1 MNLGSILI
9 LVAVATLV
17 SSGDAVAGHE
27 WTDGTMG
34 PPTARSYDTTMPAF
48 PLKKKTSAK
57 TIEEPS
63 RACDHSVSS
72 SPSSSDA
79 GETVQQELANNKP
92 ATNSERSET
101 CRHLAQ

>member
-17 SSGDAVAGHE
+17 PGGYAIAGHE

-34 PPTARSYDTTMPAF
+34 PPTARSYGTTMPAF
-48 PLKKKTSAK
+48 PFKKKTSAK

-63 RACDHSVSS
+63 RACDHSAGSTPASS
-72 SPSSSDA
+72 
-79 GETVQQELANNKP
+79 ELARLSN
-92 ATNSERSET
+92 RI
-101 CRHLAQ
+101 